1 MSEPILNLTPE
12 ELEMEAEFE
21 SGEWESVP
29 NLEEEKKRL
38 QTIAQNTLA
47 KNKVITV
54 RLTEKNLIKVKAAAA
69 REGISYQTFIT
80 SLIHKNT

>member
-1 MSEPILNLTPE
+1 MKEPIFNLTPE
-12 ELEMEAEFE
+12 ELEMEAEFHR
-21 SGEWESVP
+21 GEWESVP

-38 QTIAQNTLA
+38 QQIARNTIA

-69 REGISYQTFIT
+69 REGIPYQTFIT

>member
-1 MSEPILNLTPE
+1 MTKPIFNLTPE

-21 SGEWESVP
+21 RGEWESVP
-29 NLEEEKKRL
+29 NLEEEKKRF
-38 QTIAQNTLA
+38 QQIARNTIA

-69 REGISYQTFIT
+69 REGIPYQTFIT